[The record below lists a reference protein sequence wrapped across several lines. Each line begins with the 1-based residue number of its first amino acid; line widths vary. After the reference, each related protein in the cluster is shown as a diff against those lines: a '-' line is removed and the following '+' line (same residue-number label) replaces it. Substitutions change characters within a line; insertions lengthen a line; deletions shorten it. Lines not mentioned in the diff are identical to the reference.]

1 MDVRNLQFADASFD
15 IVIDK
20 GLLDAVSCGD
30 GSAENVSRML
40 TEIHRVL
47 TPAGIY
53 FCISHAKMIQ
63 RKKYLKNVKKY
74 NWTIAKKAVPKPG
87 IGANPKEYKVT
98 NDDEKDKK
106 ACHFIYTMTKQTT
119 PVVDSE
125 AEVVEEN
132 KEETKE

>member
-15 IVIDK
+15 VVIDK
-20 GLLDAVSCGD
+20 GLLDAMSCGD
-30 GSAENVSRML
+30 GSAENVARML

-47 TPAGIY
+47 TPTGLY
-53 FCISHAKMIQ
+53 FCVSHGKMIQ

-74 NWTIAKKAVPKPG
+74 NWTIAKKAIPKPG

-106 ACHFIYTMTKQTT
+106 ACHFMYTMTKQTT

-125 AEVVEEN
+125 AEVEEEK